1 VTAAGGPLPP
11 AALLPRLTGLEV
23 VVLGDPV
30 LDAWL
35 DGSASRLCREGP
47 VPVVEV
53 AGTRVAP
60 GGAANAAANLAA
72 LGARVR
78 LVGPVGDDA
87 DAAALRGVLAE
98 HGVDTS
104 GLVAVPGRPTPAKRR
119 LVADGQLVAR
129 FDATPGPLAPPA
141 AAAVAV
147 ALAERLP
154 GCARLLVSDYG
165 LGAAAGPVRDAV
177 VRARDRL
184 ELLVVDAHEL
194 APWAPARP
202 TAVTPNAD
210 ETRRLLAGRPPAA
223 PAAAG
228 PAAALG
234 PVAAGPAEA
243 GAASGGPVGAGTAAG
258 PAGAPGG
265 AGPDRT
271 GGRGAAAFAVANAA
285 ALLRASGA
293 AIVAATADE
302 EGAVLLRPDRPP
314 HRVRVRPA
322 PESRTTGAGDT
333 LTAALTLA
341 LAAGLDPAGALE
353 VACAAAGC
361 VVRRPGTVVCDSAD
375 LARCLGDTR
384 PAGVV
389 DDAELAALVARY
401 RRAGLRI
408 VFTNGCF
415 DLLHTGHLGYLEEAR
430 RLGDVLVVGL
440 NSDASVR
447 RLKGPDRPVTGEADR
462 AVLLAALPAVDHV
475 VVFGEDSPVRLIEL
489 VRPDVYVKGG
499 DYTAAMLAETPVVE
513 RLGGTVRTVGYQA
526 HSARRSSTRIIET
539 IRSGGRPG

>member
-1 VTAAGGPLPP
+1 MSPAGSGPAGSGP
-11 AALLPRLTGLEV
+11 AALVPRLAGHEV
-23 VVLGDPV
+23 VVLGDGV
-30 LDAWL
+30 LDGWIE
-35 DGSASRLCREGP
+35 GSAGRLCREGP
-47 VPVVEV
+47 VPVVDV
-53 AGTRVAP
+53 AGTRLAP

-72 LGARVR
+72 LGATVR

-87 DAAALRGVLAE
+87 DAAALREVLAE
-98 HGVDTS
+98 HGVDIS
-104 GLVAVPGRPTPAKRR
+104 GLVTVPGRPTPAKRR

-129 FDATPGPLAPPA
+129 FDTTPGPLEPPA
-141 AAAVAV
+141 AAAVAA
-147 ALAERLP
+147 ALSGRLS

-177 VRARDRL
+177 ARARAGL

-202 TAVTPNAD
+202 TAVTPNAE
-210 ETRRLLAGRPPAA
+210 ETRRLLAARLPAVVA
-223 PAAAG
+223 PAVPPVGKAVGPATGETAGVG
-228 PAAALG
+228 PAA
-234 PVAAGPAEA
+234 
-243 GAASGGPVGAGTAAG
+243 GAG
-258 PAGAPGG
+258 GAT
-265 AGPDRT
+265 DRT
-271 GGRGAAAFAVANAA
+271 GERSGAAFAMAHAE
-285 ALLRASGA
+285 ALLAASGA
-293 AIVAATADE
+293 AMVAATVDE

-314 HRVRVRPA
+314 HRARVRPA
-322 PESRTTGAGDT
+322 SESRTTGAGDT

-341 LAAGLDPAGALE
+341 LAAGIDPTTALE
-353 VACAAAGC
+353 LACAAAGC
-361 VVRRPGTVVCDSAD
+361 VVRRPGTVVCDHAD
-375 LARCLGDTR
+375 LARRLGDIR

-415 DLLHTGHLGYLEEAR
+415 DLLHTGHLAYLEEAH

-447 RLKGPDRPVTGEADR
+447 RLKGSDRPVTGEADR
-462 AVLLAALPAVDHV
+462 AALLAALPAVDHV

-499 DYTAAMLAETPVVE
+499 DYTPEMLAEAPVVE
-513 RLGGTVRTVGYQA
+513 RLGGTVRTVGYL
-526 HSARRSSTRIIET
+526 ARRSSTRIIET
-539 IRSGGRPG
+539 IRSAGPRG

>member
-1 VTAAGGPLPP
+1 VTARSGGL
-11 AALLPRLTGLEV
+11 AALVPRLAGHELV
-23 VVLGDPV
+23 VVGDAV
-30 LDAWL
+30 LDVWI
-35 DGSASRLCREGP
+35 DGSAGRLCREGP
-47 VPVVEV
+47 VPVVDV
-53 AGTRVAP
+53 AGTRLAP

-72 LGARVR
+72 LGATVR
-78 LVGPVGDDA
+78 LVGPVGDDP
-87 DAAALRGVLAE
+87 DAASLREVLAE

-104 GLVAVPGRPTPAKRR
+104 GLVTVPGRPTPAKRR
-119 LVADGQLVAR
+119 LAADGQLVAR
-129 FDATPGPLAPPA
+129 FDTVPGPLDAEA
-141 AAAVAV
+141 GGAVAG
-147 ALAERLP
+147 ALARRVP
-154 GCARLLVSDYG
+154 RCPRLLVSDYG
-165 LGAAAGPVRDAV
+165 LGAAAGPVRDEV
-177 VRARDRL
+177 VRARDGL

-210 ETRRLLAGRPPAA
+210 ETRRLLPVP
-223 PAAAG
+223 
-228 PAAALG
+228 AALG
-234 PVAAGPAEA
+234 DGEAAG
-243 GAASGGPVGAGTAAG
+243 SGAG
-258 PAGAPGG
+258 
-265 AGPDRT
+265 
-271 GGRGAAAFAVANAA
+271 FAVRHAT

-293 AIVAATADE
+293 AMVAATADE

-341 LAAGLDPAGALE
+341 LAAGADPAAALGL
-353 VACAAAGC
+353 ACAAAGC
-361 VVRRPGTVVCDSAD
+361 VVRRPGTVVCDRAD
-375 LARCLGDTR
+375 LARVLGDTR

-389 DDAELAALVARY
+389 DDAELAALVARH

-415 DLLHTGHLGYLEEAR
+415 DLLHTGHLSYLGEAR

-462 AVLLAALPAVDHV
+462 AALLAALPAVDHV

-489 VRPDVYVKGG
+489 IRPDVYVKGG
-499 DYTAAMLAETPVVE
+499 DYTPEMLAETPVVE
-513 RLGGTVRTVGYQA
+513 RLGGTVRTVGYL
-526 HSARRSSTRIIET
+526 ARRSSTRIIET
-539 IRSGGRPG
+539 IRSTGRPG